1 MADYE
6 SLPKTYDP
14 KAVEPKWYEYW
25 SSKGYFHAEVDPSRE
40 MYCITIPPPNI
51 TGALH
56 IGHALCYTIQDVL
69 GRWKRMQGFNTLILP
84 GTDHAGIATQNVV
97 EKQLAQEGLTRH
109 DLGREK
115 FVERVWQWREE
126 YGNTIINQSKSMGY
140 AFDWDRLRFTLDE
153 GYEEAVLE
161 EFIRWF
167 EAGLIYRG
175 VRVINWCPRCH
186 TAISDIEVAYEE
198 VAGHLWHIDYPL
210 EDGSGVIT
218 VATTRPET
226 MLGDTAVA
234 VNPED
239 QRYMGMVGKNA
250 ILPIMGRS
258 IPIIAD
264 VHVDPD
270 FGTGAVKVTPAHDPN
285 DFEIGLRHNL
295 AQVIV
300 IGPDGSMTK
309 EAGRLAGKDRY
320 AAREEI
326 VEELRAKGLLVREEE
341 YLHSVGTC
349 DRCGSTIEPLLSEQ
363 WFARMQDIAAP
374 AMEVV
379 KKGDIRFV
387 PDRYARIYLDW
398 MENIKDWCISRQL
411 WWGHRIPVWK
421 CLDCGE
427 YTAAKTEVEAC
438 SKCGS
443 KNVEQDPDVLDTWFS
458 SALWPF
464 ATLGWPKETPELHYF
479 YPTSVLTTAREI
491 IYLWVS
497 RMIMTSLYFLDEI
510 PFKDVYIY
518 ATVLN
523 EEGRRM
529 AKTLGTGIDPLVMI
543 DKYGADALRFA
554 LIQQA
559 GKGQDIRF
567 SESRVE
573 AIRNFSNKI
582 WNIARFVMLSLDGH
596 PTSDIRN
603 LRSEDRWILSRLQK
617 TIDTVNK
624 GLGEY
629 DMDDAAR
636 ALYDFLW
643 NEYADWYIEM
653 AKPRLQREG
662 EASAEP
668 KVVQYVLWHV
678 LETSM
683 RLLHPVMPFLTEQI
697 WQSIPH
703 EGESIMIA
711 PFPKADASLIDED
724 AEKRIEAVM
733 EITRTIRNL
742 RAEMAVPP
750 GKKVEAVIVPAS
762 PDIKSALDAGQESI
776 KSLAKL
782 SKLDIATEAPSRHQT
797 QFISAH
803 LPIADIYIPI
813 SADAYTSFRGS
824 TITEMYFPGTLDE
837 LIARITK
844 ELAEVERDL
853 ERTSSKL
860 SNEQFLSKAPA
871 HIIEKEQRIARELTD
886 KRAKLQEHLQM
897 LTAE

>member
-25 SSKGYFHAEVDPSRE
+25 TSKGYFHAEVDPSRE

-97 EKQLAQEGLTRH
+97 EKQLAEEGLTRH

-126 YGNTIINQSKSMGY
+126 YGGIIIEQFKRMGY

-167 EAGLIYRG
+167 DAGLIYRG

-258 IPIIAD
+258 IAIIAD

-309 EAGRLAGKDRY
+309 EAGRFAGKDRY
-320 AAREEI
+320 EARAEI

-363 WFARMQDIAAP
+363 WFARMQDIAGP

-379 KKGDIRFV
+379 RSGISNPQSEIRNPKSVRFV

-421 CLDCGE
+421 CLDCGA

-443 KNVEQDPDVLDTWFS
+443 RNVEQDPDVLDTWFS

-464 ATLGWPKETPELHYF
+464 ATLGWPKDTLELKHF

-491 IYLWVS
+491 IYLWVA

-529 AKTLGTGIDPLVMI
+529 SKSLGTGIDPLEMI
-543 DKYGADALRFA
+543 DLYGADALRFA

-567 SESRVE
+567 SVARVE

-582 WNIARFVMLSLDGH
+582 WNIARFVLLSLDG
-596 PTSDIRN
+596 PPPSSLLAPR
-603 LRSEDRWILSRLQK
+603 LEDRWILSRLQK

-624 GLGEY
+624 GLDQY

-653 AKPRLQREG
+653 AKPRLQG
-662 EASAEP
+662 EDRAT
-668 KVVQYVLWHV
+668 VQYVLWHV

-711 PFPKADASLIDED
+711 PFPTADPALIDED
-724 AEKRIEAVM
+724 AEKRMDAVM
-733 EITRTIRNL
+733 EVIRAIRNL
-742 RAEMAVPP
+742 RGEMDVPP
-750 GKKVEAVIVPAS
+750 GKKVEAAIVPSS

-782 SKLDIATEAPSRHQT
+782 SKLDIATEPPSTEHAK
-797 QFISAH
+797 FVSAH
-803 LPIADIYIPI
+803 LPMADVYIPL
-813 SADAYTSFRGS
+813 AGLVDVDKETTRL
-824 TITEMYFPGTLDE
+824 TN
-837 LIARITK
+837 
-844 ELAEVERDL
+844 ELAEVEREL

-871 HIIEKEQRIARELTD
+871 HIIEKEQRIAQELTD
-886 KRAKLQEHLQM
+886 KRAKLQERLAT
-897 LTAE
+897 LTAR

>member
-25 SSKGYFHAEVDPSRE
+25 CDKGYFHAEVDPSRE

-97 EKQLAQEGLTRH
+97 EKQLAEEGLTRH

-115 FVERVWQWREE
+115 FVERVWKWREE
-126 YGNTIINQSKSMGY
+126 YGGIIIEQFKRMGY

-234 VNPED
+234 VHPED

-250 ILPIMGRS
+250 ILPIMGRP
-258 IPIIAD
+258 IPIIGD
-264 VHVDPD
+264 FHVDPD

-295 AQVIV
+295 AQIIV

-309 EAGRLAGKDRY
+309 EAGRFSGKDRY

-349 DRCGSTIEPLLSEQ
+349 DRCGSVIEPLLSEQ
-363 WFARMQDIAAP
+363 WFAKMQEIAQP
-374 AMEVV
+374 AMDVV
-379 KKGDIRFV
+379 KDGRVRFV

-411 WWGHRIPVWK
+411 WWGHRIPIWK
-421 CLDCGE
+421 CADCGA

-464 ATLGWPKETPELHYF
+464 ATMGWPKDTPELHHF

-491 IYLWVS
+491 IYLWVA

-510 PFKDVYIY
+510 PFRDVYIY

-529 AKTLGTGIDPLVMI
+529 SKSLGTGIDPLEMI
-543 DKYGADALRFA
+543 DLYGADALRFA

-567 SESRVE
+567 SVSRVE

-582 WNIARFVMLSLDGH
+582 WNIARFVLLSLDGH

-603 LRSEDRWILSRLQK
+603 LASEDKWILSRLQK
-617 TIDTVNK
+617 TIDAVNK
-624 GLGEY
+624 GLEEY

-636 ALYDFLW
+636 AMYDFLW

-653 AKPRLQREG
+653 AKPRLQGEG
-662 EASAEP
+662 RAT
-668 KVVQYVLWHV
+668 VQYVLWRV

-683 RLLHPVMPFLTEQI
+683 RLMHPVMPFLTEQI

-711 PFPKADASLIDED
+711 PFPKADPSLIDED
-724 AEKRIEAVM
+724 AEKRMDAVM
-733 EITRTIRNL
+733 EVVRTIRNL
-742 RAEMAVPP
+742 RAEMDVPP
-750 GKKVEAVIVPAS
+750 GKKVEAVIVSAS
-762 PDIKSALDAGQESI
+762 PDVFDAGQESI

-782 SKLDIATEAPSRHQT
+782 SKLDIATEPPSTEHAR
-797 QFISAH
+797 FVSAH
-803 LPIADIYIPI
+803 LPMADVYIPL
-813 SADAYTSFRGS
+813 AGLVDVDK
-824 TITEMYFPGTLDE
+824 E
-837 LIARITK
+837 IARLTN
-844 ELAEVERDL
+844 ELAEVEREL
-853 ERTSSKL
+853 ERTSAKL

-871 HIIEKEQRIARELTD
+871 HVVEKEQRIAQELTD
-886 KRAKLQEHLQM
+886 KRTKLQERLQT
-897 LTAE
+897 LTAK